1 MTNLEEIDDD
11 KLKDEITKRF
21 ELSENWID
29 TLLDDDELDLVE
41 NLIRS
46 AINAKLISAIDYAE
60 VYRKVKKK

>member
-1 MTNLEEIDDD
+1 MTKLEEFNDD

-21 ELSENWID
+21 KLSENWID

-41 NLIRS
+41 NLICT
-46 AINAKLISAIDYAE
+46 AIDAKLISAIDYAE

>member
-1 MTNLEEIDDD
+1 MTKLEEIDGD

-41 NLIRS
+41 NLIRT